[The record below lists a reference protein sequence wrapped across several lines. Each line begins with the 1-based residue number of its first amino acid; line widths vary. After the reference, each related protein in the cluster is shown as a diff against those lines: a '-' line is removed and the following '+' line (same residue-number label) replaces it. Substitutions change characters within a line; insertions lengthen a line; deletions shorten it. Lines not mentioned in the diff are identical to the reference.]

1 MRNAFYINEDLKN
14 KTITKL
20 TRVYDA
26 MIHAKYIETVV
37 DAEIEN
43 NKTIL
48 SEFKHKAVKNVWFVS
63 HIYLRT
69 IFYFE
74 RHI

>member
-37 DAEIEN
+37 DDEIEK
-43 NKTIL
+43 NKMVL
-48 SEFKHKAVKNVWFVS
+48 SNFKKRVEDNV
-63 HIYLRT
+63 
-69 IFYFE
+69 
-74 RHI
+74 

>member
-1 MRNAFYINEDLKN
+1 MRNAFYINEDLKG

-20 TRVYDA
+20 TRIYDA

-37 DAEIEN
+37 DEEIEN

-48 SEFKHKAVKNVWFVS
+48 SEFKQRVEKNV
-63 HIYLRT
+63 
-69 IFYFE
+69 
-74 RHI
+74 

>member
-37 DAEIEN
+37 DDEIEK
-43 NKTIL
+43 NKMIL
-48 SEFKHKAVKNVWFVS
+48 SNFKKRVEDNV
-63 HIYLRT
+63 
-69 IFYFE
+69 
-74 RHI
+74 